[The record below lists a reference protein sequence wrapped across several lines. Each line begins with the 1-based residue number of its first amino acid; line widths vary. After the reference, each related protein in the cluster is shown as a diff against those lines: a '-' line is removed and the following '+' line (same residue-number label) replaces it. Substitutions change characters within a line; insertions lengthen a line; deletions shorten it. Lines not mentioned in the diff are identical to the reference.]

1 MKACMHKAHI
11 GKPKITAL
19 STPQIQSMEEVPF
32 LLSKPYTSPRI
43 LNSTPPK
50 PLLFSAQN
58 YTHLSLALSHLR
70 AKNKHPLINIHS
82 FLATVPLALHNILS
96 PLNSLEPASAY
107 TAALELL
114 LLLSL
119 DANTHSAALVLP
131 SVTSSST
138 SSARGPYP
146 PWSPSTYQPPP
157 FGCSPGTPSNICD
170 AETAPNMFLLVM
182 ASFSFSLLL
191 LHHPDNPEI
200 LPPKS
205 YRSRLSSSLS
215 RAVII
220 PHRDYNI
227 NLLTGLPAPAPVS
240 ALFSPFSILMQ
251 SDLSTTFV
259 YLNSPS
265 TSPSLP
271 G

>member
-1 MKACMHKAHI
+1 M
-11 GKPKITAL
+11 
-19 STPQIQSMEEVPF
+19 
-32 LLSKPYTSPRI
+32 
-43 LNSTPPK
+43 
-50 PLLFSAQN
+50 
-58 YTHLSLALSHLR
+58 
-70 AKNKHPLINIHS
+70 
-82 FLATVPLALHNILS
+82 
-96 PLNSLEPASAY
+96 
-107 TAALELL
+107 
-114 LLLSL
+114 LLSL
-119 DANTHSAALVLP
+119 DASTHSAGLVLP

-138 SSARGPYP
+138 CSAHGPYP

-157 FGCSPGTPSNICD
+157 FGYSPGIPSNICD

-205 YRSRLSSSLS
+205 YRCHLSSSLS

-220 PHRDYNI
+220 PRLDYNI
-227 NLLTGLPAPAPVS
+227 NLLTGLPAPARVS
-240 ALFSPFSILMQ
+240 ALFNPFSIPMQ
-251 SDLSTTFV
+251 TTFV

-265 TSPSLP
+265 TSPSPP